1 MKIPKRLLIACLVL
15 PAALLFYPSCEG
27 QDVQVPAA
35 AGSENTLVIGAAQM
49 PKSLNFFID
58 YGSFSIQVA
67 QLLYERLCERNQD
80 TWELEGRLAESW
92 SISPDKLTYTFRLN
106 RDARWAN
113 GSPVTADDV
122 VFTYN
127 TIMNP
132 DNLTTV
138 FRMFY
143 EAAFKRVYAE
153 DKYTVVF
160 EAKSP
165 RWFNFVHAFSF
176 LVLPKYEFQGKNFNK
191 DFNLTLPPGSGPYVI
206 EDSEPDR
213 YLVLKRRDDY
223 WCKTLP
229 QKRGMYNFKHIKYK
243 FILEDAIRLEA
254 LKKGEIDVMT
264 APTAKNWIEWTETN
278 TPFQVKQHWILPRKI
293 FNYMPQL
300 YSGFHMNMR
309 KKLFQDLRVRK
320 ALAFLLNV
328 KVINQKLMYDQY
340 IPLHSYFPSFFNNDK
355 DLPHFD
361 YNPEKARALL
371 AQAGW
376 DRVDS
381 DGVLINK
388 QGRRLEFEFLY
399 TTPSI
404 ERHLTVYKE
413 DCAKVGVRVNLN
425 LVSMAA
431 YRKRVFEDLNFD
443 MVRVGWGTD
452 PGTLFPSMEDGWKSD
467 TADQPNTNN
476 IVGYKNPKLDRLI
489 DQYLEEFDTGR
500 RKALLKRMDL
510 ILANDVP
517 VILDWYA
524 PYTRVFYWN
533 KFAAPPHLLKKYTDS
548 AAEDTYLTDWSI
560 DSGALAALQTAIA
573 HGTALPAQPVNVYYD
588 DELKAQYGK

>member
-1 MKIPKRLLIACLVL
+1 MNIRRGGLLLTVVAFFFL
-15 PAALLFYPSCEG
+15 LLFGACNG
-27 QDVQVPAA
+27 GGVPAA
-35 AGSENTLVIGAAQM
+35 ASGGSMLVIGASQM

-67 QLLYERLCERNQD
+67 QLIYERLCERNQD
-80 TWELEGRLAESW
+80 TWELEGRLARSW
-92 SISPDKLTYTFRLN
+92 NISPDKLTYTFELN

-113 GSPVTADDV
+113 GSPVTAEDV
-122 VFTYN
+122 IFTYN

-143 EAAFKRVYAE
+143 EAAFKRVYAK
-153 DKYTVVF
+153 DAYTVVF

-176 LVLPKYEFQGKNFNK
+176 LVLPKYEFQGKDFNR

-213 YLVLKRRDDY
+213 FITLKRRPDY

-229 QKRGMYNFKHIKYK
+229 QKQGMYNFERIKYK
-243 FILEDAIRLEA
+243 FILEDTIRLEA
-254 LKKGEIDVMT
+254 LKKGELDVV
-264 APTAKNWIEWTETN
+264 ASPTAKNWIEWTETN
-278 TPFQVKQHWILPRKI
+278 PPLQVKQTWILAKKV

-309 KKLFQDLRVRK
+309 KRLFQDIRVRK
-320 ALAFLLNV
+320 ALAYLLNV
-328 KVINQKLMYDQY
+328 KVINQKLMFNQY
-340 IPLHSYFPSFFNNDK
+340 IPLHSYFPSFFNNDA
-355 DLPHFD
+355 DLPRFD
-361 YNPEKARALL
+361 YNPDKARALL

-376 DRVDS
+376 DRVGD

-388 QGRRLEFEFLY
+388 RGERLEFEFLY

-413 DCAKVGVRVNLN
+413 DCAKAGVRVNLN

-431 YRKRVFEDLNFD
+431 YRKKVFEDLDFD
-443 MVRVGWGTD
+443 MVWVSWGTD
-452 PGTLFPSMEDGWKSD
+452 PGTLFPSMEDGWKSS
-467 TADQPNTNN
+467 TADQSNTNN
-476 IVGYKNPKLDRLI
+476 IVGYKNPELDRLI
-489 DQYLEEFDTGR
+489 DRYLEEFDTGR
-500 RKALLKRMDL
+500 REALLKKMDL

-517 VILDWYA
+517 VVLLWYA
-524 PYTRVFYWN
+524 PYTRMFYWN
-533 KFAAPPHLLKKYTDS
+533 KFATPPQILKKYTDS

-560 DSGALAALQTAIA
+560 DPGALKALREAVA
-573 HGTALPAQPVNVYYD
+573 GGTALPAQPVDVYYD
-588 DELKAQYGK
+588 RALKARLSE